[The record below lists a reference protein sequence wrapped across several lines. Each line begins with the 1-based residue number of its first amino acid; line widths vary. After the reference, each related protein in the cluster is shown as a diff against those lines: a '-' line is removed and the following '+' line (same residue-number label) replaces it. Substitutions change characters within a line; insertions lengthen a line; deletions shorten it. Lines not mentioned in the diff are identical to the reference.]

1 MQMYPII
8 GDRYRC
14 IDCKEKIGFDLC
26 GDCYKNRS
34 KRPGRFNQQHTP
46 DHKFQLVQY
55 YGMVKGQ
62 LDGPDSSDL
71 IILSDDPSSS
81 SDEEDNQSDSEATS

>member
-1 MQMYPII
+1 MFPIV

-14 IDCKEKIGFDLC
+14 DDCKEEIGFDLC

-46 DHKFQLVQY
+46 DHNLKLIQCRRTLNNRQWI
-55 YGMVKGQ
+55 GQ
-62 LDGPDSSDL
+62 VSSDL
-71 IILSDDPSSS
+71 VIIDDDPASST
-81 SDEEDNQSDSEATS
+81 DEDENQSDSETTN